1 MPPTQRKGGKISWQI
16 NFIGQEIRWIAGVCG
31 GIAEY
36 FGLAPKIVRIICALF
51 IMIYGSGLMIYII
64 LAIFIPKEPKR

>member
-36 FGLAPKIVRIICALF
+36 FGLAPKIVHIICALF

-64 LAIFIPKEPKR
+64 LAIFIPKESKR